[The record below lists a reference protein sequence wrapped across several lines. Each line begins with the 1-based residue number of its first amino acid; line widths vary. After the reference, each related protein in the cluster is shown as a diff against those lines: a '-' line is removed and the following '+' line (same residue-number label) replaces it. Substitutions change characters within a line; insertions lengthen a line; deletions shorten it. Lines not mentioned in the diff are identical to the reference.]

1 MKSFREFIQEQTAD
15 VPGLCLSRDQ
25 MPQIDNID
33 DFIDFVGS
41 HGFVFSS
48 EFDYVDHLRPTQHSF
63 DQTKVDSIINGKPS
77 KPIIVSSDQ
86 FILDGHHRYFAA
98 KQSGQKIKWVEF
110 AVPIIDLLKLAD
122 DYLSI

>member
-1 MKSFREFIQEQTAD
+1 MKTFREFIQEQTAD

-25 MPQIDNID
+25 MPQIADLES
-33 DFIDFVGS
+33 FIEFVGS
-41 HGFVFSS
+41 HGYVFST
-48 EFDYVDHLRPTQHSF
+48 EYAHVDNLRPTQHSF
-63 DQTKVDSIINGKPS
+63 DQSKVDSIIIDKPS

-98 KQSGQKIKWVEF
+98 KQSGQKIELIQF

-122 DYLSI
+122 DYLSN